1 MYDIVIEL
9 YFANVDI
16 FYLKEAIIIN
26 DSENKINLDALT
38 EQFAS
43 TNLPPYFKHFFSRS
57 SNLIQKIKEDSVS
70 SYCYFK
76 KNNQKNVYTV
86 DKNNVNIPKYIYH
99 KGAES
104 IKYFAYKKDAS
115 LRPMGIAN
123 PIWFFSFLVN
133 ILFAGD
139 EWLQDLYSLNN
150 QIIQHSNS
158 PIL

>member
-76 KNNQKNVYTV
+76 KNNH
-86 DKNNVNIPKYIYH
+86 PKCQF
-99 KGAES
+99 KLER
-104 IKYFAYKKDAS
+104 K
-115 LRPMGIAN
+115 
-123 PIWFFSFLVN
+123 
-133 ILFAGD
+133 
-139 EWLQDLYSLNN
+139 
-150 QIIQHSNS
+150 
-158 PIL
+158 